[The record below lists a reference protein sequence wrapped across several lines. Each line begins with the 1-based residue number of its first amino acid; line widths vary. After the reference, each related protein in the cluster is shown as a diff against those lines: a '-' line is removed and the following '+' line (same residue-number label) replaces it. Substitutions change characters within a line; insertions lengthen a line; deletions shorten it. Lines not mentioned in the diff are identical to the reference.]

1 MWHLSDAPLALKSGY
16 GHARVRVT
24 AMSKRKWRYLKPS
37 GEQYGPVTSADL
49 RAAAQLGFVT
59 PEDLVQLSGTHDW
72 IKARLI
78 AGLFMQEQTYP
89 AEPLPNKGDESAL

>member
-1 MWHLSDAPLALKSGY
+1 
-16 GHARVRVT
+16 
-24 AMSKRKWRYLKPS
+24 MSKRKWRYLKPN

-72 IKARLI
+72 IKAGLI
-78 AGLFMQEQTYP
+78 EGLFGPSQDSLSPTHSARFIEGDHTAIEADP
-89 AEPLPNKGDESAL
+89 AE

>member
-1 MWHLSDAPLALKSGY
+1 
-16 GHARVRVT
+16 
-24 AMSKRKWRYLKPS
+24 MSKRKWRYLKPS

-78 AGLFMQEQTYP
+78 EGLFGQPQDSLSDIQS
-89 AEPLPNKGDESAL
+89 AKDNESAS